1 MARSVDPRIL
11 ELDIRSNESSSNIRG
26 LTRDARLFAS
36 LLCRII
42 VICIPLFYSGLRSST
57 LSDYCTILWFARPAR
72 RCRAKTAIPWRD
84 VTGWLVGG
92 CGGGWS
98 REALGCERDSGESRG
113 GEQSW
118 YESGY
123 HWFQVK
129 LIFGRD
135 PKFGGGGG
143 GRGGLFLVL

>member
-1 MARSVDPRIL
+1 MARSVDPGGSV
-11 ELDIRSNESSSNIRG
+11 IRES
-26 LTRDARLFAS
+26 T
-36 LLCRII
+36 
-42 VICIPLFYSGLRSST
+42 V
-57 LSDYCTILWFARPAR
+57 SDYCNMYSVILLG
-72 RCRAKTAIPWRD
+72 TEELDAIRLLYDTVIRSTRSPLPRQDGDTVTWRD
-84 VTGWLVGG
+84 SGVGG
-92 CGGGWS
+92 RWVGVWS

-135 PKFGGGGG
+135 PTFGGGGG